1 MNYALYCATKRGLTL
16 LKNYLPLGGGEGRM
30 RKREWGGRCL
40 SQVVQKCCD
49 FDLRSRCP
57 ILPGTAWYLLPRKGF
72 PVFGTTEEMIRP
84 FQVGSWVWKVKGS
97 PVPKEQSC

>member
-16 LKNYLPLGGGEGRM
+16 LKNYLPLGGGE
-30 RKREWGGRCL
+30 
-40 SQVVQKCCD
+40 VVQKCCD

-57 ILPGTAWYLLPRKGF
+57 ILPGTAWHLLPRKGF